1 MLDILMAIPVA
12 DLSLA
17 VSEFS
22 NDDKFWHEGAIP
34 SLVRDVDVP
43 FRMSVVIDGG
53 TREDAAVLQRYMPT
67 LDDWQLDQ
75 NNGVQGIPKTLT
87 AMLHFSRNPFIA
99 VIPPH
104 IWLRDPKWFGKMQ
117 VVFTKDPHT
126 MMVAADVPETV
137 SATMPPQR
145 LDHKTHPSSPFF
157 LTNVNG
163 ARNVLGAGP
172 LQEEDYWREYSLRA
186 RDIGGTRWVASSVRY
201 GDAHAG
207 AETGTQQPA

>member
-1 MLDILMAIPVA
+1 VLDILMAIPVA
-12 DLSLA
+12 DLPLA

-22 NDDKFWHEGAIP
+22 DGDKFWHEGAIP

-53 TREDAAVLQRYMPT
+53 TRDDAALLQRYMPT
-67 LDDWQLDQ
+67 LEDWQLDQ
-75 NNGVQGIPKTLT
+75 NDGVQGIPKTLT
-87 AMLHFSRNPFIA
+87 AMLTFARNPFI
-99 VIPPH
+99 VVVPPN
-104 IWLRDPKWFGKMQ
+104 IWVRDPKWFGKMQ
-117 VVFTKDPHT
+117 VVFTKDPHC

-157 LTNVNG
+157 LTNNNG

-172 LQEEDYWREYSLRA
+172 LLEKAYWREYSLRA

-201 GDAHAG
+201 GDSHAS